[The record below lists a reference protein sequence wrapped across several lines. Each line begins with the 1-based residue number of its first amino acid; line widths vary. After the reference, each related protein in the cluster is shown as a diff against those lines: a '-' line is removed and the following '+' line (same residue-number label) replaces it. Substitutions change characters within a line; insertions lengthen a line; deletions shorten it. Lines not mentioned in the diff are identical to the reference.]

1 MTAGLTT
8 NMAMEHQ
15 NALIWYLFIVK
26 IMAITQ
32 QKPAELALKRA
43 TVVVSIIYSYFMSG
57 WNTII
62 FNKYSLHYLA
72 IFLLV
77 VVVVWVEELPNTMC
91 STFTETAPVA
101 TQQECQSNCAQDSEC
116 VGILY
121 SYKLGSTHHC
131 YVCKDDNFLEAT
143 NHFGF
148 YRRPGNV
155 HGYKFNLFITY
166 YIYLNR

>member
-1 MTAGLTT
+1 MIPVYCKNYGDYSTEARRACPKAC
-8 NMAMEHQ
+8 NSCSQ
-15 NALIWYLFIVK
+15 YYLFIFHVG
-26 IMAITQ
+26 
-32 QKPAELALKRA
+32 LKA
-43 TVVVSIIYSYFMSG
+43 Y
-57 WNTII
+57 TII

-91 STFTETAPVA
+91 STFTQTAPVA

-131 YVCKDDNFLEAT
+131 YVCKDDNLLEAT
-143 NHFGF
+143 NNFGF
-148 YRRPGNV
+148 YRRYRRPGNV
-155 HGYKFNLFITY
+155 HGYQFKLSITDY
-166 YIYLNR
+166 FYC

>member
-1 MTAGLTT
+1 MVTTTLKTGNSSTATT
-8 NMAMEHQ
+8 SGNCIS
-15 NALIWYLFIVK
+15 NFTKSLI
-26 IMAITQ
+26 
-32 QKPAELALKRA
+32 
-43 TVVVSIIYSYFMSG
+43 
-57 WNTII
+57 NI
-62 FNKYSLHYLA
+62 FNKYPLHHLA

-77 VVVVWVEELPNTMC
+77 VIVLWVEELPNTMC
-91 STFTETAPVA
+91 TTFTGTAPVA

-121 SYKLGSTHHC
+121 SYKLGSTQHC

-143 NHFGF
+143 NNFGF

-155 HGYKFNLFITY
+155 HGYKFNLFISY